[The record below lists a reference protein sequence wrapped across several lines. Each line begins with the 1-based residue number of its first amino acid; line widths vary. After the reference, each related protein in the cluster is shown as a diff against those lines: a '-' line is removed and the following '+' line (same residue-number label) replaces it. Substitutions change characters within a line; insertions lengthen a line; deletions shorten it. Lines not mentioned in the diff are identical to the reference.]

1 MVLVAQQTIAA
12 KGHVAIVDLAVKP
25 TCISTGLTEG
35 KHCGVCN
42 KVLVAQQTIS
52 ATGNHVY
59 VDGMCTTEGCGAVHS
74 EWVKVTYVLH
84 GGEND
89 ERNVEL
95 YLIGVYPELYDATR
109 EGYVFRGWY
118 DSISY
123 NNKIESLFGVDESI
137 TLYALWVKGSTGG
150 SGGSSTTT
158 PEVPI

>member
-1 MVLVAQQTIAA
+1 MKRIITPEEDGITLLTLL
-12 KGHVAIVDLAVKP
+12 KNKLKLSTRTVK
-25 TCISTGLTEG
+25 TLKYREGGL
-35 KHCGVCN
+35 
-42 KVLVAQQTIS
+42 KVN
-52 ATGNHVY
+52 G
-59 VDGMCTTEGCGAVHS
+59 E
-74 EWVKVTYVLH
+74 EVTVRRVLH